1 MANSMTIRNLND
13 LFVILFRRKWLII
26 IPMFISILTAMMI
39 SLSLPKKYLSS
50 ATILIEEK
58 RVSNPLIKGV
68 AVATS
73 VQSRM
78 ATLNTK
84 ILSHNWLEKLIHRVG
99 LDRGIEDPIERGK
112 IISEL
117 RRSIKVRGK
126 RSVITVSYE
135 GKEPTV
141 TQSIVKNIVDM
152 LIKANIK
159 LQKEEVDSAMDF
171 ITAQLK
177 IYQKKLEESES
188 ELRNFQEIHMLE
200 LAGTPSK
207 NLEELLGIS
216 YSLNADMAR
225 LIQLQTSL
233 KDIDI
238 DLVEAKKK
246 YSIINRQ
253 LLGQDRT
260 IISQTT
266 LELNPKVRELN
277 VKLIKLEMRLA
288 DLLIDSTESH
298 PMVKDLRK
306 AISSTKDLIKE
317 ESEKTLSSET
327 TTINQVHQE
336 LEIKKKD
343 LERTIIALKARQ
355 SEIKSAVD
363 ELLKRVKDIPEKEL
377 EKSRLVRE
385 KRVNESIY
393 TMLLNKLETAKITK
407 NLEVKSEGTRFE
419 ILDSPGV
426 PTKPIKPK
434 KNKLMFLG
442 LVFGI
447 LFSSGLVFAVEYADH
462 SFRGI
467 EDAKEFS
474 KIPLLGA
481 ISEIVTTDEMR
492 KKKHRR
498 LLTIFFLIIILIA
511 SLVFGILWRLEV
523 INFEF
528 LRSLSVL

>member
-1 MANSMTIRNLND
+1 MANSMMIRNLDD

-26 IPMFISILTAMMI
+26 IPMFISILTAIMM
-39 SLSLPKKYLSS
+39 SLFLPKKYLSS

-73 VQSRM
+73 IQSRL

-84 ILSHNWLEKLIHRVG
+84 ILSHNWLGKLINKVG
-99 LDRGIEDPIERGK
+99 LDKGIEDSRRRGK

-126 RSVITVSYE
+126 RSIITVTYE
-135 GKEPTV
+135 GKDPIV
-141 TQSIVKNIVDM
+141 AQLIVKNIVDM
-152 LIKANIK
+152 LIKANIE
-159 LQKEEVDSAMDF
+159 LQKEEVDSATDF
-171 ITAQLK
+171 ITSQLK
-177 IYQKKLEESES
+177 IYQKKLEQSES

-207 NLEELLGIS
+207 NLEELLGVT
-216 YSLNADMAR
+216 YSLNADMTR

-238 DLVEAKKK
+238 DLIETKQN
-246 YSIINRQ
+246 YSIIDQQ
-253 LLGQDRT
+253 LSSQDRF

-266 LELNPKVRELN
+266 QEVNPKVRELN
-277 VKLIKLEMRLA
+277 TKLIKLEMKLA

-298 PMVKDLRK
+298 PEVKELRK
-306 AISSTKDLIKE
+306 AISSTKNQIKG
-317 ESEKTLSSET
+317 ESEKTLTSET
-327 TTINQVHQE
+327 TAINPVYQE

-343 LERTIIALKARQ
+343 LERRIITLKTRQ
-355 SEIKSAVD
+355 SEIKSAVN
-363 ELLKRVKDIPEKEL
+363 ELLKRVKGIPEREL

-385 KRVNESIY
+385 NKVNESIY
-393 TMLLNKLETAKITK
+393 TMLLNRLETAKITK

-419 ILDSPGV
+419 ILDHPGV

-434 KNKLMFLG
+434 KNKIMFLG

-447 LFSSGLVFAVEYADH
+447 LFSFGIVFTAEYADH

-467 EDAKEFS
+467 EDAKES
-474 KIPLLGA
+474 LRIPVLGA
-481 ISEIVTTDEMR
+481 VSEIVTTDEMR

-498 LLTIFFLIIILIA
+498 LLTIFFIIIILIA
-511 SLVFGILWRLEV
+511 CLVFGILWRL
-523 INFEF
+523 
-528 LRSLSVL
+528 